1 MFFRYRYLPV
11 TALLAC
17 SPGIWAQTAPAA
29 QALPSAQLAQT
40 TPADLPPAPSA
51 VVRPLVLTGGVTVAR
66 EQPGVLPLRLDDAIQ
81 TALNDNAQLVLSVQ
95 NERAV
100 NGQILTVANALLPN
114 LNFKAY
120 SQTQE
125 INLAA
130 QGLSRRELDSFAI
143 PGFNP
148 ATFSTIVKV
157 NTTDAEVTLSQT
169 LFNVPAYFLYRAAR
183 KAAEVSNW
191 ATLSARGGVVLD
203 TAELYLQVL
212 ADQAQVR
219 NAAALVK
226 QDELVFEHAQ
236 ASLAAGVGIR
246 LDVLRAQVELQ
257 SEEQELV
264 RATNAAA
271 KDKIQLNRA
280 MGQPAGQAIDLVDTV
295 PFAELEGVSLGDSM
309 RIAEVKRKDLRSLE
323 AQLEV
328 ASKTRKAVAFQRLP
342 TLGVSGFYGVL
353 GETTGLYHGVF
364 TAEGELSIPVF
375 EEGLLRGQREVA
387 VSQEI
392 ALQHAIDAKRGDI
405 EADIRGSLL
414 DVESDSDLVKV
425 ARSNVELA
433 QAALDDSIARFTAG
447 IDDNLPVQRAQTS
460 LVGAETREVQAELQ
474 YNVAKLTL
482 ARNTGVVETQY
493 RQYLN
498 R

>member
-1 MFFRYRYLPV
+1 MAASGAV
-11 TALLAC
+11 C
-17 SPGIWAQTAPAA
+17 A
-29 QALPSAQLAQT
+29 QAPLAGQGS
-40 TPADLPPAPSA
+40 PPDLPAAPSA

-66 EQPGVLPLRLDDAIQ
+66 EQPGVLPLTLDDAIQ
-81 TALNDNAQLVLSVQ
+81 AALNGNAQLVLSVQ
-95 NERAV
+95 NERSV
-100 NGQILTVANALLPN
+100 NGQILTAANALLPSFG
-114 LNFKAY
+114 FKAY
-120 SQTQE
+120 SQVQE

-130 QGLSRRELDSFAI
+130 QGLSTRELDNFQI
-143 PGFNP
+143 PGFS
-148 ATFSTIVKV
+148 AASFSPIVKV
-157 NTTDAEVTLSQT
+157 NTTDAELTLSQQI
-169 LFNVPAYFLYRAAR
+169 FNVPAYFLYRAAQ
-183 KAAEVSNW
+183 KAAEAANW
-191 ATLSARGGVVLD
+191 ATLSARGGVVLS

-295 PFAELEGVSLGDSM
+295 PFAELEGVSLGDAM
-309 RIAEVKRKDLRSLE
+309 QIAEVKRKDLRGLE
-323 AQLEV
+323 AQLVV
-328 ASKTRKAVAFQRLP
+328 ASKTRKAVAYQRLP
-342 TLGVSGFYGVL
+342 TLGVGGFYGVL

-364 TAEGELSIPVF
+364 AAEGQLNVPIF
-375 EEGLLRGQREVA
+375 QEGLQRGQHEVA

-392 ALQHAIDAKRGDI
+392 AIQRAIDSKRGDI

-414 DVESDSDLVKV
+414 DVESDADLVKV

-447 IDDNLPVQRAQTS
+447 VDDNLPVQRAQAT
-460 LVGAETREVQAELQ
+460 LVGAETREVQSELQ
-474 YNVAKLTL
+474 YNVAKLSL

-493 RQYLN
+493 RQYLG

>member
-1 MFFRYRYLPV
+1 M
-11 TALLAC
+11 AA
-17 SPGIWAQTAPAA
+17 GAGMWAQAPLAGQVSSGGQAA
-29 QALPSAQLAQT
+29 PVAQGSAG
-40 TPADLPPAPSA
+40 DLPAAPSA
-51 VVRPLVLTGGVTVAR
+51 MVRPLVLPGGVMVAR
-66 EQPGVLPLRLDDAIQ
+66 EQPDVVPLTLDNAIQ
-81 TALNDNAQLVLSVQ
+81 AALNGNAQLVLSVQ
-95 NERAV
+95 NERSV

-114 LNFKAY
+114 LGFKAY
-120 SQTQE
+120 TQAQE

-130 QGLSRRELDSFAI
+130 QGLSQRELDSFTI

-148 ATFSTIVKV
+148 ASFSPIVKV
-157 NTTDAEVTLSQT
+157 NTTDAELTLSQQ
-169 LFNVPAYFLYRAAR
+169 LFNVPAYFLYRAAQ
-183 KAAEVSNW
+183 KAAEVANW
-191 ATLSARGGVVLD
+191 ATLSARGGVVLN

-257 SEEQELV
+257 SEQQELL

-271 KDKIQLNRA
+271 KDKIRLNRT

-295 PFAELEGVSLGDSM
+295 PFAELEGVSLGDAM
-309 RIAEVKRKDLRSLE
+309 QIAEVKRKDLRSLE

-328 ASKTRKAVAFQRLP
+328 ASKTRKAVAYQRLP
-342 TLGVSGFYGVL
+342 TLGVGGFYGVL

-364 TAEGELSIPVF
+364 AAEGQLNVPVF
-375 EEGLLRGQREVA
+375 QEGLQRGQHEVA

-392 ALQHAIDAKRGDI
+392 ALKHAIDAKRGDI
-405 EADIRGSLL
+405 ESDIRGSLL
-414 DVESDSDLVKV
+414 DVESDADLVKV
-425 ARSNVELA
+425 ARSNVELS

-447 IDDNLPVQRAQTS
+447 VDDNLPVQRAQAS

-482 ARNTGVVETQY
+482 ARNTGVVETEY
-493 RQYLN
+493 RRYLG